1 MLQSSKAL
9 NPIITTESSGIMNL
23 KKVYN
28 MDDFVYV
35 VFHLLDCERIKSPP
49 CVMTGIFFISLQIDK
64 TMTE

>member
-1 MLQSSKAL
+1 MLQSSKVL

-35 VFHLLDCERIKSPP
+35 VFHLLDCERIKS
-49 CVMTGIFFISLQIDK
+49 C
-64 TMTE
+64 